1 MYAIVEI
8 AGQQFKVE
16 EGQKIYVHRLE
27 AGEGEDIEFDKVLLI
42 ENGDNVII
50 GDPVIKDALIEGKI
64 LDHARGEKVIIFK
77 KKRRKGYQK
86 SSGHR
91 QDFTHIQ
98 IISILEKAE
107 GRKPK
112 KAVVKEAAPVQ
123 KAAPKA
129 AVVKEAPAKIAEP
142 APKKAP
148 AKVAEPAPKKAPAK
162 KAVVEV
168 KKAPVKKAEA
178 APKKAPAKKAAAPK
192 AAAAK
197 PAAKKPAAKKS
208 GGDKK

>member
-27 AGEGEDIEFDKVLLI
+27 AGEGTEVDFDKVLLI
-42 ENGDNVII
+42 ENGDKIII
-50 GDPVIKDALIEGKI
+50 GDPVIKDALVEGKI

-91 QDFTHIQ
+91 QDFTHVEIT
-98 IISILEKAE
+98 SILEKAE

-112 KAVVKEAAPVQ
+112 KAVVKEAAPVE

-129 AVVKEAPAKIAEP
+129 AAKEAPAK
-142 APKKAP
+142 P
-148 AKVAEPAPKKAPAK
+148 AKVAEPAEKKAPAK
-162 KAVVEV
+162 KVTEAKEAPV
-168 KKAPVKKAEA
+168 KKAPAKKAEA
-178 APKKAPAKKAAAPK
+178 APKKAPAKEAAAPK
-192 AAAAK
+192 AATAK
-197 PAAKKPAAKKS
+197 PAAKKPAAKKT